1 MGDEMKKRIN
11 VEVDISVHEQLRRIQ
26 DKLFRSTGKKQS
38 LAACLAHAISE
49 TANLEGIKV

>member
-1 MGDEMKKRIN
+1 MKKRIN